1 MSNDHSDAGKEV
13 LSLSDGAALVDNFA
27 IARIFQSPEKICL
40 VRDVLD
46 EIASE
51 ERTFVIDGE
60 QLNEA
65 LTPENHLIPRE
76 VDALFTGL
84 CVTGAAQEDAPAE
97 SFIEYSF
104 EVDHTAARNV
114 LDQQLVAAR
123 MRETSASPMDSTEV
137 DLVATIPEPVTLTD
151 AEAITYT
158 SSRVRELLLNAQS
171 LVQIA
176 NPYFDSEQTVMKD
189 IASLPRRDVTT
200 KILTRETEDPDRYLR
215 ETLNTLYEH
224 LEPRTGDNLKV
235 RDLYEID
242 PDTGYQ
248 QLATHA
254 KLVIIDEEFCYIG
267 SANLT
272 YHSLLRNFEF
282 GVLLSGPI
290 AETISTIF
298 DDVFAHA
305 RQVDLPLREGKT
317 GHNS

>member
-1 MSNDHSDAGKEV
+1 MSDDHTDADEDAI
-13 LSLSDGAALVDNFA
+13 SLSNAPLVDNFA
-27 IARIFQSPEKICL
+27 IARVFQSPEKIVL
-40 VRDVLD
+40 VRDLLD
-46 EIASE
+46 DFATE
-51 ERTFVIDGE
+51 ERKFVTDGQ

-65 LTPENHLIPRE
+65 LEPEAHLIPRE

-84 CVTGAAQEDAPAE
+84 CVTGAAREDASAE

-104 EVDHTAARNV
+104 EVDHTAAMNV

-123 MRETSASPMDSTEV
+123 MLEISAPPINPTEV
-137 DLVATIPEPVTLTD
+137 DLVATIPEPVTITD

-171 LVQIA
+171 SVQIA
-176 NPYFDSEQTVMKD
+176 NPYFDSERTVVDD
-189 IASLPRRDVTT
+189 IASLPRRGVTT
-200 KILTRETEDPDRYLR
+200 KILTRETEDPDRHLR

-224 LEPRTGDNLKV
+224 LETRTRDNLEI

-282 GVLLSGPI
+282 GVLLSGTI
-290 AETISTIF
+290 AETVSTIF

-305 RQVDLPLREGKT
+305 RQVDLPLKEGTK